1 MEHWKLRLSFAL
13 FDIYTC
19 YQQYKERNC
28 MAAPFKAYDVRGQIP
43 RELNVPFA
51 YRFAQ
56 ATKETLGPRSVVI
69 GHDMRIDSPALAQA
83 LTQGFLDSGVDVLP
97 LGRCGTEEVYFHT
110 ADSGADA
117 GLMVTASHNPEDYN
131 GIKMVLKG
139 ASAATPDNAFNAIEA
154 ALNSGETFKTAES
167 YAERGTLSEVAQRN
181 RYINRLLEEVAG
193 LPLKPLKIVCHAGN
207 GCAGPIIDLLE
218 EHLPFT
224 FIKVDHEPD
233 PRLPNGIP
241 NPLLPEKREK
251 ASRAVVEH
259 GADLAIA
266 WDGDFDRCFL
276 YDHKGRFVE
285 GYYLVGL
292 IAKRMLE
299 KQPGSTILY
308 DPRLTWNTID
318 IVEGMGGRALAC
330 RTGHAYFKQMMR
342 EENAIYGGEMSA
354 HHYFRDFSY
363 CDSGMLTW
371 LAVVAELSARGER
384 LADVLE
390 ERIAAFPCSGEIN
403 FTVDNAK
410 AVQERVAERF
420 QSLNPKLETVDGL
433 GMDFGDWRFNLRASN
448 TEPLLR
454 LNVETR
460 ADQKLLDERVAEIS
474 KLITG

>member
-1 MEHWKLRLSFAL
+1 
-13 FDIYTC
+13 
-19 YQQYKERNC
+19 

-56 ATKETLGPRSVVI
+56 ATKETLNPRSVVI
-69 GHDMRIDSPALAQA
+69 GHDMRLDSPSLAHALI
-83 LTQGFLDSGVDVLP
+83 QGFLDSGVDVIP
-97 LGRCGTEEVYFHT
+97 VGRCGTEEVYFHT

-117 GLMVTASHNPEDYN
+117 GLMVTASHNPADYN

-139 ASAATPDNAFNAIEA
+139 AAAATPDNAFNAIEA
-154 ALNSGETFKTAES
+154 ALNSGNTFTVAAS
-167 YAERGTLSEVAQRN
+167 YAGRGTLLDEADRS
-181 RYINRLLEEVAG
+181 RYIDRLLNEVAG
-193 LPLKPLKIVCHAGN
+193 PPLKPLKIVCHAGN

-218 EHLPFT
+218 KHLPFT

-285 GYYLVGL
+285 GYYLVGM

-299 KQPGSTILY
+299 KEPGSTILY

-318 IVEGMGGRALAC
+318 IVESLGGRALPC

-363 CDSGMLTW
+363 CDSGMLAW
-371 LAVVAELSARGER
+371 LDVVAELSASGER

-390 ERIAAFPCSGEIN
+390 ARIAAFPCSGEIN
-403 FTVDNAK
+403 FKVDDAK
-410 AVQERVAERF
+410 AVLDRVASHFEKF
-420 QSLNPKLETVDGL
+420 NPKLETIDGL
-433 GMDFGDWRFNLRASN
+433 GMDFGDWRFNLRSSN

-460 ADQKLLDERVAEIS
+460 ADQRLLAARVEEIS
-474 KLITG
+474 NLIRG